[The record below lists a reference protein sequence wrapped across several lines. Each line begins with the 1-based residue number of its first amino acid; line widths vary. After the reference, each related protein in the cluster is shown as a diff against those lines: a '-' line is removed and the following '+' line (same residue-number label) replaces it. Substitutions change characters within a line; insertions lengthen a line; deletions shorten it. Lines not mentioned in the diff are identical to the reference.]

1 MFLYLLS
8 TGISYIV
15 NMSPTEPCFLSS
27 KVDEYYSARIEP
39 FYRHPLHGSTPGEDA
54 VFLNGNDY
62 LQLANHNQIRLAQI
76 KALKSNFTGPQQSG
90 VFLHDRQH
98 PKKVFETRMAEFLG
112 FEDVELCQ
120 SGFNANV
127 GLLESIAGPG
137 IPVYV
142 DFYSHFSFI
151 EGVISAQADLRMFR
165 HNSPKSLEKG
175 IMKHGPGIIAI
186 DSVYS
191 TSGDIAPLLEMSE
204 LARRYKCVF
213 VVDESHSLGTH
224 GIEGAGLVAE
234 YKLQN
239 LTHFLTC
246 SLAKTFVTRAGII
259 AGSKRNLDYIR
270 CTSRPAIFSS
280 VIEPH
285 EAVRCMKVLEVI
297 RKAERRRERLHR
309 NACAMRKGLT
319 EAGYNITSK
328 SQIIGLVSG
337 NEARNIAL
345 MDALEKR
352 GIFGSPF
359 IPPATPRSG
368 TMIRLSVHSEL
379 TAKTVRRIIKTCE
392 LVRNEVWNDKSL
404 DEKPADDRLLSGVAG

>member
-1 MFLYLLS
+1 MPPEEPRFL
-8 TGISYIV
+8 ISR
-15 NMSPTEPCFLSS
+15 
-27 KVDEYYSARIEP
+27 VDEYYSTRVKP
-39 FYRHPLHGSTPGEDA
+39 FYRHPLHGRKPGEDA

-62 LQLANHNQIRLAQI
+62 LHLANHSQIRFAQI
-76 KALKSNFTGPQQSG
+76 RALKSNHTGPQQSG
-90 VFLHDRQH
+90 VFLQDRQH
-98 PKKVFETRMAEFLG
+98 PKKVFETGMAEFLG

-120 SGFNANV
+120 SGFTANV

-151 EGVISAQADLRMFR
+151 EGVISSQADLRMFR

-175 IMKHGPGIIAI
+175 IMRYGPGIIAV

-191 TSGDIAPLLEMSE
+191 TSGDIAPLLEMAK

-224 GIEGAGLVAE
+224 GIEGAGMIDQ
-234 YKLQN
+234 YRLQD

-270 CTSRPAIFSS
+270 YTSHPAIFSS

-285 EAVRCMKVLEVI
+285 EAIRCQKVLEVI

-309 NACAMRKGLT
+309 NAFVLRKGLT
-319 EAGYNITSK
+319 EAGYSITSK

-337 NEARNIAL
+337 NEIRNIVL

-368 TMIRLSVHSEL
+368 AMIRLSVHSEL
-379 TAKTVRRIIKTCE
+379 TAKTIDRILKSCE
-392 LVRNEVWNDKSL
+392 LARNEAWNDESL
-404 DEKPADDRLLSGVAG
+404 DKKHSGDRFLSGIAG